1 MGCYDPGK
9 NVSRLLRPVV
19 AILLGCLVLT
29 RDASAQ
35 QNLAFALFERYLEP
49 LRQQAGIPGL
59 SAAIVSDGAV
69 VWERGFGL
77 QDIERSIAASP
88 DTVYPILGLTQT
100 VASTLALQCV
110 DRDDL
115 SLGDMV
121 HRWSAQ
127 VPDGVTV
134 QSVLNH
140 TWGADGFRF
149 DPERFGRLTPVLE
162 DCGDR
167 PLPTLLL
174 ERVFERA
181 VMFDTVPGRDLGD
194 PGTPARQLFDGAV
207 LERFGRALG
216 RMAAPYRVDRAG
228 KATRADF
235 AVSGV
240 NAATGL
246 LSTVRDL
253 AKFDR
258 ALSDGVLVDRSLL
271 NEAWTNPVSASGSAL
286 PSGMGWFVQ
295 QYNGERVIWQ
305 FGVERD
311 AFSSLVVKIPRRN
324 LTLILLANSDGL
336 SASFPLANG
345 DVTTSVFA
353 QLFLRTF
360 VS

>member
-1 MGCYDPGK
+1 M
-9 NVSRLLRPVV
+9 
-19 AILLGCLVLT
+19 LLGCLVLT
-29 RDASAQ
+29 HSASAQ

-69 VWERGFGL
+69 VWERGFGQ

-88 DTVYPILGLTQT
+88 STVYPILGLTQ
-100 VASTLALQCV
+100 AISSTLALQCV

-115 SLGDMV
+115 SLSDAV
-121 HRWSAQ
+121 HRWSPQ
-127 VPDGVTV
+127 VPEGVSV
-134 QSVLNH
+134 QAVLNH
-140 TWGADGFRF
+140 TWGTDGFRF

-167 PLPTLLL
+167 PFPRLLL

-181 VMFDTVPGRDLGD
+181 VMMDTVPGRDLGD
-194 PGTPARQLFDGAV
+194 PGTPARQLFDADD

-253 AKFDR
+253 ANFDR
-258 ALSDGVLVDRSLL
+258 ALTDGILMDRGLL
-271 NEAWTNPVSASGSAL
+271 DTAWASPVSATGSAL
-286 PSGMGWFVQ
+286 PSGLGWFVQ
-295 QYNGERVIWQ
+295 QYNGERVVWQ
-305 FGVERD
+305 FGGERD
-311 AFSSLVVKIPRRN
+311 AFSSLIVKIPRRN

-336 SASFPLANG
+336 SSTFPLANG